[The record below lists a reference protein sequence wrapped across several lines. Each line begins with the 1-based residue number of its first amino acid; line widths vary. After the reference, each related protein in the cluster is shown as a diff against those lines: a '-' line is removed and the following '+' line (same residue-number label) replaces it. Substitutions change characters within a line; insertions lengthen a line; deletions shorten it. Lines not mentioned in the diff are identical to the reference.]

1 MISKLKNFDNLLF
14 LLISLVIF
22 ITVGNFIEDYK
33 KIILLKLII
42 IFLIIFKI
50 NFFEETRIIINEN
63 KIISIILI
71 LFIISITIS
80 FITSPFKI
88 HQFAFHWLR
97 IRYLDTI
104 TDIFLFVFLYM
115 YFKDRAINYDNLTK
129 SIIIPGLGFSIFI
142 IFTFISNQ
150 GLSDTNKEIIFFD
163 GRRMVGMLVT
173 FLIAFYLGC
182 LHSIFKE
189 RNTQNIFCL
198 TIFITLTILLMGRG
212 TVVAIL
218 ATYFFTITI
227 LIIKN
232 MKFKNQFF
240 IFVFSIFISTL
251 LAQIIFQISSTSDDI
266 ILRNQGSPMELK
278 DSLLYTSDR
287 INLWRYGYIIFLE
300 NPYFGQGPGGFAIS
314 SYNDFYA
321 KKSFGDLIFSKSLST
336 HSHPHNFIIQ
346 FMVEWGIIGTSLI
359 FILLIMLGINGLKY
373 FFKFKNYNLLIS
385 GLSIIGLTIH
395 GLVDGALFHAT
406 FTFYFVIFLSILCS
420 EISKKTNFKSNI
432 N

>member
-150 GLSDTNKEIIFFD
+150 GLSDTIKRLYF
-163 GRRMVGMLVT
+163 
-173 FLIAFYLGC
+173 
-182 LHSIFKE
+182 
-189 RNTQNIFCL
+189 
-198 TIFITLTILLMGRG
+198 LMGEEW
-212 TVVAIL
+212 L
-218 ATYFFTITI
+218 EC
-227 LIIKN
+227 
-232 MKFKNQFF
+232 
-240 IFVFSIFISTL
+240 L
-251 LAQIIFQISSTSDDI
+251 LHF
-266 ILRNQGSPMELK
+266 
-278 DSLLYTSDR
+278 
-287 INLWRYGYIIFLE
+287 
-300 NPYFGQGPGGFAIS
+300 
-314 SYNDFYA
+314 
-321 KKSFGDLIFSKSLST
+321 
-336 HSHPHNFIIQ
+336 
-346 FMVEWGIIGTSLI
+346 
-359 FILLIMLGINGLKY
+359 
-373 FFKFKNYNLLIS
+373 
-385 GLSIIGLTIH
+385 
-395 GLVDGALFHAT
+395 
-406 FTFYFVIFLSILCS
+406 
-420 EISKKTNFKSNI
+420 
-432 N
+432 